1 MSELDRL
8 QDGFMK
14 ADALAQQ
21 GDEQARADAALFAQE
36 IRRLQSGAEPEVDR
50 SFLGE
55 EGFMAQLNR
64 GIAETAGGLVDF
76 VNPFDEYTG
85 SAATGLKNVMGAAG
99 INTAEQ
105 DPEGFLQN
113 IAYGTG
119 AAAGSVIPLT
129 KAAQAL
135 QQAPGM
141 IGRVA
146 QTVAPQMATRAAVG
160 GELVS
165 GGLAAGGA
173 GEAERQGYSEPVQQ
187 IVGLLSGMSPAVAV
201 PAVRSALS
209 KPVELVKREL
219 LPYTKAGGMA
229 IAREKMIKQVG
240 GEDEAKKVYETLESA
255 DESIIGL
262 TPMQQTGNP
271 RLMEVERVAQA
282 ESPQLK
288 ERLQA
293 RQAAADL
300 KAREELNVGG
310 SIEDAQNFVAKRK
323 AEFSDTINNYIET
336 AKAVAQSKIPKS
348 DMDTASASEAVAREL
363 RQAEKLAKTQ
373 QKILWERIPQ
383 DLEIDVS
390 PVRSSIKSLID
401 SATRIS
407 QENIPTQAIKFLK
420 ATEGSGTD
428 QISEVNSL
436 YSAMRDAAR
445 NATAGQNVNMDQA
458 RMANEIADSILKNFD
473 NIPADSAVNRAIIDA
488 RTFSRE
494 MHDKFSRDDVGR
506 LLKRDSR
513 GGDSIRQGLT
523 LEETVGRGGDRGSYS
538 QEDILKAMQ
547 GVPDTGAT
555 VNASKDYLRNMFN
568 SAAFPAGNFS
578 RNAAASFISSNKR
591 LIDQFPDVRAEL
603 EQAISSQARLSGVEA
618 RAADISKSLGRSEA
632 VAFAE
637 SNAQKALGPVLSARR
652 PKMAMANL
660 IATAKKDPT
669 GAAMAGLKRAVS
681 QELIEGS
688 ISQLTR
694 ATEAGAASQIRFS
707 KLSELLKDETFGS
720 IVKQVY
726 SKADLAN
733 ARIIAKEL
741 EKLDLARVGDS
752 VGNARDV
759 LEPSGFLVTA
769 ARVAGA
775 NVGAMVGSSTG
786 SSLQT
791 AAIFSARFAD
801 FANKLIK
808 SQAEK
813 LIKDA
818 IEDRELLRQLL
829 IVPKTEADV
838 DKLKKVLTPYLV
850 GSVAGTNEEASGDQ
864 DQPIMV
870 PREPLRIG
878 INPMS
883 DQ

>member
-21 GDEQARADAALFAQE
+21 GDEQARVDAALFAQE
-36 IRRLQSGAEPEVDR
+36 IRRLQSGAQPEVDR

-76 VNPFDEYTG
+76 VNPFEEYTG

-113 IAYGTG
+113 VAYGTG
-119 AAAGSVIPLT
+119 AAAGSVIPVT

-146 QTVAPQMATRAAVG
+146 QTVAPQMATPAAVG

-187 IVGLLSGMSPAVAV
+187 IVGLLSGMSPAVAI
-201 PAVRSALS
+201 PAARSALS

-219 LPYTKAGGMA
+219 LPYTKAGGKA
-229 IAREKMIKQVG
+229 IAREKLLKQVG
-240 GEDEAKKVYETLESA
+240 GEDEARKVYETLESA

-288 ERLQA
+288 ERMQA

-310 SIEDAQNFVAKRK
+310 SIEDAQDFVAKRQ

-336 AKAVAQSKIPKS
+336 AKAVAQRKIPKA

-363 RQAEKLAKTQ
+363 RQAEELAKTQ

-390 PVRSSIKSLID
+390 PVRSSIQSLID

-513 GGDSIRQGLT
+513 GGDSIRQGLS
-523 LEETVGRGGDRGSYS
+523 LEETVGRGGDRGAYS
-538 QEDILKAMQ
+538 QEDILKAIQ
-547 GVPDTGAT
+547 GVPDTGAA

-568 SAAFPAGNFS
+568 SAAFPAGPEKDFS
-578 RNAAASFISSNKR
+578 RNAAASFINSNKR

-603 EQAISSQARLSGVEA
+603 EQAISSQARLSGVET
-618 RAADISKSLGRSEA
+618 RASDISKSLGRSEA

-637 SNAQKALGPVLSARR
+637 SKAQKALSPVLSARR
-652 PKMAMANL
+652 PQMAMANL

-681 QELIEGS
+681 QELIKGS
-688 ISQLTR
+688 TSQLTR

-726 SKADLAN
+726 SKAELTN

-752 VGNARDV
+752 IGNARDV
-759 LEPSGFLVTA
+759 LEPSGLLVTA

-791 AAIFSARFAD
+791 AAIFSTRFANV
-801 FANKLIK
+801 ANKLIK

-829 IVPKTEADV
+829 IVPKTRADV
-838 DKLKKVLTPYLV
+838 DKLEKALTPYLIGATV
-850 GSVAGTNEEASGDQ
+850 GAGTTS
-864 DQPIMV
+864 
-870 PREPLRIG
+870 
-878 INPMS
+878 MS
-883 DQ
+883 ED